1 MDEVERWPFNVFWCQ
16 NCVPKQYCCTRLR
29 RIKICLL
36 RIFFLLTASTPATPP
51 QQEATNKEE
60 IDKKS
65 KLTPCLEDFGLSSY
79 TLNMLNRPSQAQQ
92 AEFKVPGAAV
102 PERFGFWPLLVAL
115 LQWLFVGLFM
125 MCIETIISGCGT
137 QESSACGTFLD
148 LHWN

>member
-1 MDEVERWPFNVFWCQ
+1 M
-16 NCVPKQYCCTRLR
+16 
-29 RIKICLL
+29 
-36 RIFFLLTASTPATPP
+36 FFLLTASTPATPP

-102 PERFGFWPLLVAL
+102 PERFGFRPL
-115 LQWLFVGLFM
+115 LQWLWD
-125 MCIETIISGCGT
+125 
-137 QESSACGTFLD
+137 FLWCA
-148 LHWN
+148 LKLK